1 MGREFVNYKGGLKP
15 SFRFLSDKAVIIQAW
30 KKAHEYMRRHN
41 WYSDNFELDCSCIN
55 LEELLLDIQSCFKSP
70 NDVRYMPIPA
80 RVVPA
85 PKACSGW
92 KLDEDDFVVPD
103 GFSIR
108 PLAHLAVRDQVVAMM
123 FLMCLANTIEK
134 RQGPPRW

>member
-55 LEELLLDIQSCFKSP
+55 LEELLLDIQSCFKNP

-85 PKACSGW
+85 PKATPQKAATTPAKGFLFLDSKILAASGI
-92 KLDEDDFVVPD
+92 K
-103 GFSIR
+103 I
-108 PLAHLAVRDQVVAMM
+108 
-123 FLMCLANTIEK
+123 I
-134 RQGPPRW
+134 